1 MNLADR
7 DFLALFLWL
16 SSSSWD
22 QSTHSLA
29 ATLAVLVPLSG
40 LVQLSGDA
48 PCAGGAG
55 ARCQEHGPGHLARP
69 DLVLVAPPL
78 LPIRHLHQD

>member
-7 DFLALFLWL
+7 DFLAFSLKL
-16 SSSSWD
+16 SSFFWD

-29 ATLAVLVPLSG
+29 ATLAVLEPLSG
-40 LVQLSGDA
+40 LSQLSGDA
-48 PCAGGAG
+48 CCAGGAG

-69 DLVLVAPPL
+69 DLVLVAPLL
-78 LPIRHLHQD
+78 LPVRHLHQG